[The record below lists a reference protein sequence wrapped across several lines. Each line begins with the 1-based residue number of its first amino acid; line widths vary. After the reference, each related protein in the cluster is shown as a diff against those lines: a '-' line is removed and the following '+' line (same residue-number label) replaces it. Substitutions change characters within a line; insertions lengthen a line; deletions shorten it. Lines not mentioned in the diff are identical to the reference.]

1 MRDRYVEQY
10 KPDIRTES
18 STDNFDED
26 EKSIRARKER
36 TAVGRSVR
44 LVTIW
49 SSEQRVPRQCSER
62 ETFGGEVSGH

>member
-26 EKSIRARKER
+26 EKIDTSAKRKNGGWKIG
-36 TAVGRSVR
+36 TAGNY
-44 LVTIW
+44 LV
-49 SSEQRVPRQCSER
+49 E
-62 ETFGGEVSGH
+62 